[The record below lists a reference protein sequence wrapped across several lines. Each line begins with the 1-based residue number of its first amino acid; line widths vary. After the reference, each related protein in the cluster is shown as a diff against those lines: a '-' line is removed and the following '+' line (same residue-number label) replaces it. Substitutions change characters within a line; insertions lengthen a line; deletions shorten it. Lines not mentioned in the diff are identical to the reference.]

1 MTAII
6 SNIEAVDWFRKY
18 LVDASVARGLYICII
33 IGMMASIFISN
44 PIQMCSQWELIR
56 TIMVPNIIVDRII
69 IKIIGFISMG
79 RI

>member
-1 MTAII
+1 MAH
-6 SNIEAVDWFRKY
+6 
-18 LVDASVARGLYICII
+18 GLNFFI
-33 IGMMASIFISN
+33 MMGIMATVFISN
-44 PIQMCSQWELIR
+44 PIQMSSQWELIR